1 MSPIPW
7 ANSGCSTGWR
17 RSCSWADRWSSM
29 AGRIRSRPLNLAPR
43 SSTVPT
49 FSTSPTS
56 TTRSMPPAARGGPI
70 RRTRWSSSSGS
81 CSPIP
86 TRAKPCSP
94 PPSTWSISSAARW
107 SARSRRSS
115 RISCNCASRWEPPM
129 REPGFWHGPASLNA
143 HLLKPLAALY
153 GAVAA
158 QRLRRRGLQ
167 AGIPVLCVGNYHVGG
182 AGKTPTVLAL
192 ARLLRELGETP
203 VVLSRG
209 YGGQLRGPV
218 RVDPARHAASDVG
231 DEPLMMADALPVV
244 VSRKR
249 ADGVPLARAQGAT
262 VILMD
267 DGFQS
272 PAIIKDASLIVIDSE
287 RGIGNG
293 QVFPAGPLRAPLR
306 PQLARTDALIV
317 VGGGTAAEAVAAEIA
332 AEGKPVLRAHLK
344 PDEAQVAQLRG
355 KRVLAFAGIG
365 DPTRFFNTLRASG
378 IELAGQR
385 PFADHHPYSQA
396 EIESLIAEAK
406 RDGLTLVT
414 TEKDLAR
421 L

>member
-1 MSPIPW
+1 
-7 ANSGCSTGWR
+7 
-17 RSCSWADRWSSM
+17 
-29 AGRIRSRPLNLAPR
+29 
-43 SSTVPT
+43 
-49 FSTSPTS
+49 
-56 TTRSMPPAARGGPI
+56 
-70 RRTRWSSSSGS
+70 
-81 CSPIP
+81 
-86 TRAKPCSP
+86 
-94 PPSTWSISSAARW
+94 
-107 SARSRRSS
+107 
-115 RISCNCASRWEPPM
+115 M

-158 QRLRRRGLQ
+158 QQMRRKGLK

-192 ARLLRELGETP
+192 ATLLRELGETP

-209 YGGQLRGPV
+209 YGGKLRGPV
-218 RVDPARHAASDVG
+218 RVDPGRHAASDVG

-244 VSRKR
+244 VSRRR

-272 PAIIKDASLIVIDSE
+272 PAIVKDTSLIVIDGT

-293 QVFPAGPLRAPLR
+293 QVLPAGPLRAPLQ
-306 PQLARTDALIV
+306 PQLVRTDALII
-317 VGGGTAAEAVAAEIA
+317 VGTGSAANPIAAEIA
-332 AEGKPVLRAHLK
+332 AQGKPVLSAHLK
-344 PDEAQVAQLRG
+344 PDDAQMAQLRG

-365 DPTRFFNTLRASG
+365 DPARFFNTLRASG
-378 IELAGQR
+378 IDAAAERA
-385 PFADHHPYSQA
+385 FADHHAYSEA

-406 RDGLTLVT
+406 RDGLTPVT

-421 L
+421 LRGRSGQIVPFNVTLEFDDPALLRKFVADRLFKARERKEP